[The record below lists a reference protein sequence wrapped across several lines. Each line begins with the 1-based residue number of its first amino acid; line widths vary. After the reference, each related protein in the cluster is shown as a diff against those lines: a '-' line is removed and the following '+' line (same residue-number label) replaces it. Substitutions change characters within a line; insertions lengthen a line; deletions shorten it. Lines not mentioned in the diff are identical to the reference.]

1 METYGITHRGLKRKE
16 NQDRFF
22 IREWDDQTILVAVAD
37 GMGGEAGGGLA
48 AQIAIEAVKEFTPDL
63 VTPGAF
69 LKRSFHTAA
78 QRIREEVR
86 KDSRLSGM
94 GTTLTGA
101 YIQNGIIFW
110 THVGDSRLYLFRE
123 GRLSQ
128 ITEDHTFVNS
138 LVKDGVITKEEAL
151 RHPMQN
157 ILLHCIGCEPM
168 EISLGH
174 FEVFKGD
181 LILLSTDGLHHE
193 VPEKKISSI
202 LAGETGIK
210 EKFERLIK
218 AALEAGG
225 RDNIT
230 LAGVRI

>member
-1 METYGITHRGLKRKE
+1 METYAITHRGLKRKE

-48 AQIAIEAVKEFTPDL
+48 AQISIEAVKEFTPD
-63 VTPGAF
+63 PAAPEAF
-69 LKRSFHTAA
+69 LKKAFQTAA
-78 QRIREEVR
+78 LRIHEEVR
-86 KDSRLSGM
+86 KDFRLDGM

-101 YIQNGIIFW
+101 CIKNGMTFW
-110 THVGDSRLYLFRE
+110 AHVGDSRLYLFRE
-123 GRLSQ
+123 GDLTQ

-138 LVKDGVITKEEAL
+138 LVKDGVITREEAE

-157 ILLHCIGCEPM
+157 ILLHCVGCEPM
-168 EISLGH
+168 EVSSGR

-193 VPEKKISSI
+193 VLEKKISSI

-210 EKFERLIK
+210 EKFERLLK

-230 LAGVRI
+230 LAGVRV